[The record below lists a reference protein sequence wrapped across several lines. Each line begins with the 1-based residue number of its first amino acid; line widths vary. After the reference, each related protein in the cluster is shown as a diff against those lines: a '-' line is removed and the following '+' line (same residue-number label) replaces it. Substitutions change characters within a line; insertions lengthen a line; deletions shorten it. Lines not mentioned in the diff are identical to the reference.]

1 MVKVHDG
8 TELFQKETTGR
19 LMKQNFITANETNSV
34 KDAVNYVRTNA
45 AQKNNIHYVYILN
58 EDQQLTGVLSLRELL
73 SLEDDYLLRDVMKS
87 DIVFFHSSVDQ
98 EVAAKVFQDT
108 DLVSIPVLSKHNL
121 LLGVVHV
128 EDILDV
134 IQFEATEDFHKMAT
148 VNTIEGSLK
157 DTTFSFLYRKRVVWL
172 VVLVF
177 MNVFSVAGIAHFEDI
192 IESNIALVFFL
203 PLLVDSGGNAGS
215 QSSTLMIRAMATGE
229 VKASDWLK
237 MFMKEIS
244 VALALGLTMAFA
256 VSVVGFYRG
265 GPEIAFVVSL
275 TMVVIVMVGSLIGM
289 SLPFIFNKL
298 KLDAATASGPLITS
312 IADIV
317 GVLIYFSIAANFLS
331 L

>member
-1 MVKVHDG
+1 
-8 TELFQKETTGR
+8 
-19 LMKQNFITANETNSV
+19 
-34 KDAVNYVRTNA
+34 
-45 AQKNNIHYVYILN
+45 
-58 EDQQLTGVLSLRELL
+58 
-73 SLEDDYLLRDVMKS
+73 
-87 DIVFFHSSVDQ
+87 
-98 EVAAKVFQDT
+98 
-108 DLVSIPVLSKHNL
+108 
-121 LLGVVHV
+121 
-128 EDILDV
+128 
-134 IQFEATEDFHKMAT
+134 TEDFHTMAT
-148 VNTIEGSLK
+148 VNTIAGSLK

-177 MNVFSVAGIAHFEDI
+177 MNVFSGAGIAHFEDI